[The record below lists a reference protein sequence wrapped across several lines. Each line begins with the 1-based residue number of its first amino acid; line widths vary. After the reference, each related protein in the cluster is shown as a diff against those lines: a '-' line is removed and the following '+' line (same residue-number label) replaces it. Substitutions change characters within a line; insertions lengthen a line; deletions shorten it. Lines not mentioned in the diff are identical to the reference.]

1 MKKED
6 VLARIGQGPL
16 EYKGFGKI
24 KFYVEPSEAFPGEF
38 FLHGM
43 VMSESPYSDDAG
55 FGGCFLSDVTDED
68 CEKLDALFESIRE
81 KMRKADDLARTEP
94 LELKEVHTGNGGG
107 PFYRT
112 PEMDG
117 KPGKTL
123 AFEDWNRED
132 QGINWF
138 YLYVVYQG
146 ENDYAFGRPVI
157 LDGQVYRPIY
167 SFWLEHS
174 YYDRNHPEGLLRE
187 KENGGAD

>member
-6 VLARIGQGPL
+6 VLARINRGPM
-16 EYKGFGKI
+16 EYEGFGKI
-24 KFYVEPSEAFPGEF
+24 MFYIEPSQSFPGES

-43 VMSESPYSDDAG
+43 VMSESPFSDDAG
-55 FGGCFLSDVTDED
+55 FGGFFLSDVTDED
-68 CEKLDALFESIRE
+68 CEKLDEFFAKVRQT
-81 KMRKADDLARTEP
+81 MQKADALARTEP
-94 LELKEVHTGNGGG
+94 LELKEVWAGNSGD

-112 PEMDG
+112 PAIDG

-132 QGINWF
+132 QGIDWF

-157 LDGQVYRPIY
+157 LDGKVYRPIH
-167 SFWLEHS
+167 SFWLGHQ

>member
-6 VLARIGQGPL
+6 VLAWIGQGPV

-24 KFYVEPSEAFPGEF
+24 KFYVTPSKAFPGEF

-81 KMRKADDLARTEP
+81 KMWKASALGSSEPVELRPFQKGITDGFFYCANDKILA
-94 LELKEVHTGNGGG
+94 LEDYVQEETG
-107 PFYRT
+107 
-112 PEMDG
+112 E
-117 KPGKTL
+117 
-123 AFEDWNRED
+123 
-132 QGINWF
+132 NWF
-138 YLYVVYQG
+138 YLYVQYQG

-157 LDGQVYRPIY
+157 LDGKVYRPIH
-167 SFWLEHS
+167 SFWLGHS
-174 YYDRNHPEGLLRE
+174 YYDRNHPEGLLRG
-187 KENGGAD
+187 KENGGVD

>member
-6 VLARIGQGPL
+6 VLARIGQGPV

-24 KFYVEPSEAFPGEF
+24 KFYVTPCKTFPGEY

-43 VMSESPYSDDAG
+43 VMSESPFSDDAG

-68 CEKLDALFESIRE
+68 CEKLDEFFVKVRQT
-81 KMRKADDLARTEP
+81 MQKADALARTEP
-94 LELKEVHTGNGGG
+94 LELNEVRTGNNGG

-112 PEMDG
+112 PQVDG

-123 AFEDWNRED
+123 SLENVREKD
-132 QGINWF
+132 GTDWF
-138 YLYVVYQG
+138 YLYVQYQG
-146 ENDYAFGRPVI
+146 ENDYAYGRPVI

-167 SFWLEHS
+167 SFWLGHP
-174 YYDRNHPEGLLRE
+174 YYDRNYPEGLLRS